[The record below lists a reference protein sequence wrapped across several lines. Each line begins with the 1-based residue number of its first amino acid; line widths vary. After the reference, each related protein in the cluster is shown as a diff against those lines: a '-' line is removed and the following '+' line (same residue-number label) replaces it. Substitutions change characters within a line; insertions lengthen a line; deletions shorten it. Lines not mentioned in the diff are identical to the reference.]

1 MRKPALVLRS
11 IGACGLAVGLGF
23 VAAPVTA
30 SASNGSGP
38 SMTVVASHLNN
49 PRGLS
54 ASDDGKLYLAEA
66 GRGSTNHCLTDPTGA
81 TTCVGQ
87 TGSIDL
93 VGGHGVTRLVTGLI
107 SIAGQGGV
115 GAEGMVAVSA
125 SGGALYGQFGAN
137 TSGIPPSG
145 LPTYL
150 LQAAH
155 RDLGQFGRVRGASF
169 VDRAGVGD
177 FDFIWANAHT
187 NLNPQFPDS
196 NPNGVLVTGGKRFV
210 ADAGANTLDEVTS
223 DGHVHV
229 LTYFGVP
236 SGSPTDAV
244 PTCVAKGPDGALYVG
259 ELLGGSFA
267 PGGARI
273 WRVVVNNDGTV
284 TKSVWARGLT
294 TVQGCGFDHSGNFYA
309 TEFQVN
315 GLDESP
321 TGSPLGA
328 LVKIAP
334 DGSRTTLGTGS
345 LFFPSGF
352 AAGSDG
358 SLFVSNCSIAPAS
371 GFGPCP
377 NGGQVVQFH

>member
-1 MRKPALVLRS
+1 MRRPALVLRS
-11 IGACGLAVGLGF
+11 VAACGLAVGIGF
-23 VAAPVTA
+23 LASPVTA
-30 SASNGSGP
+30 SASSASGP
-38 SMTVVASHLNN
+38 SVTVVASHLNN

-54 ASDDGKLYLAEA
+54 ATDDGKLYLAEA
-66 GRGSTNHCLTDPTGA
+66 GRGSTSHCLTDPTGA

-93 VGGHGVTRLVTGLI
+93 VGSHGVTRLVTGLI
-107 SIAGQGGV
+107 SVAGQGGV

-125 SGGALYGQFGAN
+125 SDGAVYGQFGAN
-137 TSGIPPSG
+137 TFGIPPSG

-155 RDLGQFGRVRGASF
+155 KDLGQFGKARNGSF
-169 VDRAGVGD
+169 IDRAGVGD
-177 FDFIWANAHT
+177 YDYIWANAHT

-196 NPNGVLVTGGKRFV
+196 NPNGVLVTGGERFV

-223 DGHVHV
+223 DGKVHV

-236 SGSPTDAV
+236 SASPTDAV

-259 ELLGGSFA
+259 ELLGGNFA
-267 PGGARI
+267 PGNARI
-273 WRVVVNNDGTV
+273 WRVEINNGTV

-321 TGSPLGA
+321 TGNPLGA
-328 LVKIAP
+328 VVKIAP
-334 DGSRTTLGTGS
+334 NGTRTTLGMGS
-345 LFFPSGF
+345 LFYPSGF
-352 AAGSDG
+352 AAGSGG

-377 NGGQVVQFH
+377 NGGEVVRIH